1 MSEYELRAA
10 RPEDIDAV
18 LAFWAEAAEG
28 TSISDDRAGVARLLE
43 RDGAALILAESG
55 GGAEGEGEGEG
66 AILGTVIA
74 GWDGWRCHL
83 YRLAVHPAARRRG
96 IGTALLDA
104 AHARFA
110 EAGGRRADAMVLEH
124 NDLGQAAWRAAGYGR
139 EEQWR
144 RWTRPL
150 DAPAGPAA

>member
-18 LAFWAEAAEG
+18 LAFWAESAEG

-43 RDGAALILAESG
+43 RDPQALLLAEH
-55 GGAEGEGEGEG
+55 EG

-110 EAGGRRADAMVLEH
+110 QAGGRRADAMVLEH
-124 NDLGQAAWRAAGYGR
+124 NALGRAAWEAAGYGR
-139 EEQWR
+139 EDQWR

-150 DAPAGPAA
+150 DGDPAAS